1 MPNGMQP
8 DSGGLKI
15 ASVHIENVKR
25 VKAFHLEPSPQGLTI
40 VGGRNGQGKTS
51 VLDAIAWA
59 LGGAKMAPSKPQ
71 RDGALNTPA
80 ISITLSNGLVAER
93 KGKNSELRV
102 VDPSG
107 RRSGQTLLDEFV
119 SVFALDLPKFLGAND
134 REKAATLLQIL
145 GIGDQL
151 AALDDAEKRLYNERH
166 QIGQMAKSKLA
177 LADELPEYPDAP
189 AEPVSISDLLKQ
201 QQDVL
206 ARNGANEQKRREAGR
221 WAEEVTR
228 LSAVVR
234 DYEEKLAAVRAKLA
248 EAEQANTMAQKSA
261 QDLHDE
267 STAELEQQIANFEAL
282 NTQIAANQQKAHAQD
297 EAAELQAQYS
307 AKDIEIQDV
316 RAQRLALLS
325 SAPLPLPGLSVVDAE
340 LVYNG
345 QRWDCMSSSE
355 QLRVAVAIVR
365 NLKPECRFV
374 LMDKLE
380 QMDIETL
387 RDFGAWLTAEGLQV
401 IATRV
406 STGEECSIIIEDGLP
421 VGKTYADMVTGID
434 ASEPVAAVSD
444 TMEW

>member
-1 MPNGMQP
+1 MAKSTQ
-8 DSGGLKI
+8 DGLRI

-25 VKAFHLEPSPQGLTI
+25 VKAFHMEPSPQGLTI

-59 LGGAKMAPSKPQ
+59 LGGAKMAPSN
-71 RDGALNTPA
+71 GARNGAMSSPA
-80 ISITLSNGLVAER
+80 ISITLSNGITVER
-93 KGKNSELRV
+93 KGKNSDLRV

-107 RRSGQTLLDEFV
+107 KRSGQTLLDEFV
-119 SVFALDLPKFLGAND
+119 SAFALDLPRFLGANA

-166 QIGQMAKSKLA
+166 QIGQMAKSKKA
-177 LADELPEYPDAP
+177 LADELPEFPDAP
-189 AEPVSISDLLKQ
+189 AEPVSISDLLHQ
-201 QQDVL
+201 QQAVL
-206 ARNGANEQKRREAGR
+206 TRNGQNEQKRRDAQR
-221 WAEEVTR
+221 WADEVGR
-228 LSAVVR
+228 LAAVAL
-234 DYEEKLAAVRAKLA
+234 DYEEKLKAVREKLA
-248 EAEQANTMAQKSA
+248 EAKAASEIAQRSA

-267 STAELEQQIANFEAL
+267 STAELEQQIANFEAM
-282 NTQIAANQQKAHAQD
+282 NAQIAANQQKAHAQD
-297 EAAELQAQYS
+297 EATQLQAQYD
-307 AKDIEIQDV
+307 AKDAEIEALRRD
-316 RAQRLALLS
+316 RLALLAG
-325 SAPLPLPGLSVVDAE
+325 APLPLPGLSVVDAE

-365 NLKPECRFV
+365 QLKPDCRFV

-380 QMDIETL
+380 QMDLDTL
-387 RDFGAWLTAEGLQV
+387 REFGGWLEAEGLQV

-421 VGKTYADMVTGID
+421 VGKTYADVVTGVD
-434 ASEPVAAVSD
+434 ADQTVLANASD
-444 TMEW
+444 AMDW